1 MDLYIVT
8 GHTKGLGQALVAQL
22 GAEQDIELIALGRAR
37 DGPIPGGAQLF
48 VDLAD
53 SRAVE
58 ATFDRVEERL
68 RGKRFAKA
76 VLVNNAGVIS
86 PVGMVDRVE
95 AIDLER
101 ALAVNFTAPILL
113 MRRFLIATAT
123 SAKLRRVIN
132 ISSGAG
138 RRPIFGWGAYCA
150 AKAGIDMVSRVAAL
164 EAQTAHTGVQV
175 VSLAPGVID
184 TPMQG
189 VVRSA
194 SPEEFVDVER
204 FRQMKAAGELRAPA
218 DVAADILRLEKSG
231 KLFAEPVADLRTL
244 GA

>member
-1 MDLYIVT
+1 M
-8 GHTKGLGQALVAQL
+8 
-22 GAEQDIELIALGRAR
+22 
-37 DGPIPGGAQLF
+37 
-48 VDLAD
+48 
-53 SRAVE
+53 
-58 ATFDRVEERL
+58 
-68 RGKRFAKA
+68 
-76 VLVNNAGVIS
+76 
-86 PVGMVDRVE
+86 
-95 AIDLER
+95 
-101 ALAVNFTAPILL
+101 NFTAPILL
-113 MRRFLIATAT
+113 MRRFLLATET

-150 AKAGIDMVSRVAAL
+150 AKAGMDMVSRVAAL
-164 EAQTAHTGVQV
+164 EAQTARTGVEV

-204 FRQMKAAGELRAPA
+204 FRQMKAAGELRDPA
-218 DVAADILRLEKSG
+218 DVAADILRLERSG